1 MNWLRRCGTCIQWNI
16 TQPQK
21 EWNVIWGNMDELRD
35 SQTKWSKSE
44 RNARLFQYVKLNH
57 TNIWKK
63 NLMVISGDAQKH
75 STPILDKNS
84 HQTKNK
90 IELPKSNK

>member
-1 MNWLRRCGTCIQWNI
+1 
-16 TQPQK
+16 
-21 EWNVIWGNMDELRD
+21 
-35 SQTKWSKSE
+35 
-44 RNARLFQYVKLNH
+44 
-57 TNIWKK
+57 
-63 NLMVISGDAQKH
+63 MVISGDAQKH